1 MSVGIFQLL
10 FIALVIVVLFG
21 RGRIAELMGDFGR
34 GIRSFRQG
42 VSEADRQ
49 IPAPVVEAD
58 TAPVDKTTR

>member
-10 FIALVIVVLFG
+10 FIALLIVMLFG

-42 VSEADRQ
+42 VSEADPQ
-49 IPAPVVEAD
+49 IPAPMVEVD
-58 TAPVDKTTR
+58 PAPVDKTTR